1 MDTFSFNPSKTSSE
15 QGRLFL
21 AVTRFEETNSV
32 FKVTKENSSFSI
44 TTPVHWT
51 SESGKE
57 TIDKPNEQLELRSQ
71 HHIGKDVKE
80 FDKKGWMTVEKF
92 SLPDLDNFQN
102 DIFDEI
108 NFVN

>member
-1 MDTFSFNPSKTSSE
+1 MNTFSFNPSKTLSE

-21 AVTRFEETNSV
+21 AKTRFEATNSV

-44 TTPVHWT
+44 TTPAPWT

-57 TIDKPNEQLELRSQ
+57 NIDKPKELLELRSQ
-71 HHIGKDVKE
+71 HHIEKYVKE

-92 SLPDLDNFQN
+92 SLPDLDTF
-102 DIFDEI
+102 
-108 NFVN
+108 